1 VADLKPVLTHAQTRR
16 ALVVCSSEGGLFEYG
31 SDSEIQSNLQT
42 LHEFPEVLAVIGS
55 VTRADEP
62 IQRVR
67 QMGRAA
73 TRPRGLEVFRALTA
87 NTGWQIARA
96 IERPFSDQVV
106 LT

>member
-1 VADLKPVLTHAQTRR
+1 MI
-16 ALVVCSSEGGLFEYG
+16 CSSEGGLFEYG
-31 SDSEIQSNLQT
+31 SDTEIESNLKV
-42 LHEFPEVLAVIGS
+42 LREFPEVVAVVGS

-62 IQRVR
+62 IQRIR

-73 TRPRGLEVFRALTA
+73 TRPRGLEVFRALIEK
-87 NTGWQIARA
+87 TGWKIARA

>member
-1 VADLKPVLTHAQTRR
+1 MI
-16 ALVVCSSEGGLFEYG
+16 CSSEGGLFEYG

-42 LHEFPEVLAVIGS
+42 LREFPEVLAVIGS

-73 TRPRGLEVFRALTA
+73 TRPRGLEVFRALNRTA
-87 NTGWQIARA
+87 KTGWRLRCPAIDGLGVGACRA
-96 IERPFSDQVV
+96 FGRKDFRR
-106 LT
+106 